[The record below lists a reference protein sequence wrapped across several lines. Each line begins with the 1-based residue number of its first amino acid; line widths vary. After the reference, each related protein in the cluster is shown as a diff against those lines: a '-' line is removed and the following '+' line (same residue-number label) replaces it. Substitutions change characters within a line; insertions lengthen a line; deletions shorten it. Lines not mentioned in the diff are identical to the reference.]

1 MCILA
6 DQCSAKFCTSSQRS
20 GNAGL
25 FGKEDSFL
33 LFRQP
38 GVHLADDGEIS
49 TAVHGFPCHN
59 GVLAIEHKV
68 MPVPVAD
75 LWRVGNQFSEL
86 SRHLLN
92 IRDAQ
97 TPLVVGRDFEE
108 GTVDD
113 LFLVRALGKE
123 GFDDSLISDFR
134 GDLRHGAGA
143 VHIVHSVSSN
153 FCR

>member
-1 MCILA
+1 
-6 DQCSAKFCTSSQRS
+6 
-20 GNAGL
+20 
-25 FGKEDSFL
+25 
-33 LFRQP
+33 
-38 GVHLADDGEIS
+38 
-49 TAVHGFPCHN
+49 
-59 GVLAIEHKV
+59 

-75 LWRVGNQFSEL
+75 LGRVGNQFGEL